1 MVLQVSGT
9 GGVLHYSNDRNGC
22 VKVGMQTCCL
32 SGQKGEYCIVEKF
45 SERGQSLCGVCDGGE
60 RDRGPLLSEDFGV
73 ALVVVENEKGEGS
86 IGGQFS
92 PEM

>member
-1 MVLQVSGT
+1 M
-9 GGVLHYSNDRNGC
+9 
-22 VKVGMQTCCL
+22 
-32 SGQKGEYCIVEKF
+32 
-45 SERGQSLCGVCDGGE
+45 RGQSLCGVCDGGE